1 MYCKKKKNDIL
12 KKRDQA
18 KLENQV
24 NSDSIKQEIL
34 NKISENF
41 KNVNMGESSCSNR
54 SPIYR
59 GNPINYVQM
68 DFSLNQGNFCESPIA
83 NLCEGKE
90 DSSSDSVELING
102 NYKLNLKETILMSQ
116 KKEDKE
122 SVTIFSLKILNFKQK
137 VMEHIKKLA
146 NIIECT
152 IEQKKFILS
161 KSKIILNKHI
171 SRAKRNEITIRE
183 NSNPLT
189 NATAIIYA
197 VLKSNKNMPK
207 ISMENL
213 AKIAEV
219 SQSPVGEQYKHYKNL
234 APKLDFDFK
243 NAKLGGTRRIL
254 SLYLFNQLID
264 TRIDLSELIS
274 HLREIDTSRI
284 ALRLG
289 EIIINANKLNSLNSY
304 TNGETSRRL
313 KLTSE
318 EHNLLEKLKEK
329 IEILQDMVTNYSDTF
344 TKYFSDLVN
353 IIKLIIIS
361 NKSHNIIYADFSAHH
376 FSRFL
381 IDKGINLFIKED
393 TLAKAILDIFNFLRK
408 KYPDLFPTR
417 IKTGEGWA
425 SNADDTGHIRKRV
438 VGSRIKLY
446 IMKNI
451 FKGKYFDFVNGIAI
465 CPDCSNNGFT
475 VNTSFPRIRSKEFH
489 HEDIRLEGYS
499 VNELYK
505 FFVNDRGNPNFL
517 RDLIKKIENESV
529 VLKCTSHHSIINAI
543 HFQNFK
549 KLISWEN
556 IPKEFPYKDIFDLP
570 AEIIH
575 ILVKTC
581 VDNFSLPKPLPGR
594 PIVREQ
600 NLKERR
606 LNVRKYV
613 IDFLKER
620 YIIDLVHGGVCSVCE
635 EFNTRDHLPAFEY
648 SHLYRKSELMPEE
661 KKKREKL
668 TISFLYRTFT
678 CSEIVKEMEK
688 RYQRG
693 GFLCPNCHRVIH
705 KDMSIIDKIYD
716 EPNMVKKICED
727 NRNTIRKHEQNL
739 VYYRDSIKNPLKP
752 QRDRH
757 ETFLKYLIALYEI
770 SRSKRKQEGVT
781 RKEIKNYLRLGT
793 KSRGIYVFEN
803 REVTRHYLK
812 IVDGSPIKYYITE
825 EGKRIVRLI
834 YYFRDYYKNLSP

>member
-1 MYCKKKKNDIL
+1 MKKI
-12 KKRDQA
+12 DQA
-18 KLENQV
+18 ALKDYV
-24 NSDSIKQEIL
+24 NSDSIRQETSD
-34 NKISENF
+34 KISENS
-41 KNVNMGESSCSNR
+41 KKVHEGESSCSNR
-54 SPIYR
+54 SLIYR
-59 GNPINYVQM
+59 ENALNNNQM
-68 DFSLNQGNFCESPIA
+68 DYSLNQGNFCGSFLA
-83 NLCEGKE
+83 NIRKSKGV
-90 DSSSDSVELING
+90 SSSESVELINSDE
-102 NYKLNLKETILMSQ
+102 KLNQKEITRSMRQ

-189 NATAIIYA
+189 NAAAIIYA
-197 VLKSNKNMPK
+197 VSKSNKNMPK
-207 ISMENL
+207 ISMQNL
-213 AKIAEV
+213 AKKAGV

-243 NAKLGGTRRIL
+243 NAQLGETRKIL
-254 SLYLFNQLID
+254 SLYFFNQLID

-274 HLREIDTSRI
+274 HLREIDTSGLV
-284 ALRLG
+284 LRLG
-289 EIIINANKLNSLNSY
+289 EIIINTNKLNSLDSY
-304 TNGETSRRL
+304 TNAETSRRL
-313 KLTSE
+313 KLTLE
-318 EHNLLEKLKEK
+318 ERKLLGKLKEK
-329 IEILQDMVTNYSDTF
+329 IEILQDMAINFSDTF

-361 NKSHNIIYADFSAHH
+361 NKSHKIIDADFSAQY

-381 IDKGINLFIKED
+381 MDKDINLFIKED
-393 TLAKAILDIFNFLRK
+393 TLAKAILDIFNFLKK

-417 IKTGEGWA
+417 VKTGEGWA
-425 SNADDTGHIRKRV
+425 SSADDTGHIRKRV

-451 FKGKYFDFVNGIAI
+451 YKGKYFDFVNGIAI
-465 CPDCSNNGFT
+465 CPDCSNKGFT

-489 HEDIRLEGYS
+489 HKNMRLEGYS
-499 VNELYK
+499 VNELYRL
-505 FFVNDRGNPNFL
+505 FVNDRGNPYFL
-517 RDLIKKIENESV
+517 RNIIQKMEDESV
-529 VLKCTSHHSIINAI
+529 VLKCASHHSIINAI

-575 ILVKTC
+575 ILVKIC
-581 VDNFSLPKPLPGR
+581 IDNFPLPEPLPGR

-600 NLKERR
+600 NINERR

-620 YIIDLVHGGVCSVCE
+620 YIVDRIHEGVCPVCG

-648 SHLYRKSELMPEE
+648 SHLYKKSELTPEE
-661 KKKREKL
+661 RKKREKY
-668 TISFLYRTFT
+668 TISYLHRTFT

-688 RYQRG
+688 RYQKG
-693 GFLCPNCHRVIH
+693 GYLCPNCHRVIH
-705 KDMSIIDKIYD
+705 KDISIIDKIYD
-716 EPNMVKKICED
+716 EPNMLKKILED
-727 NRNTIRKHEQNL
+727 NKNTIRKHEQNL
-739 VYYRDSIKNPLKP
+739 VYYRESIKNPLKP

-757 ETFLKYLIALYEI
+757 ETFMEYLIALYEI

-781 RKEIKNYLRLGT
+781 RKEIKNYLGLGT
-793 KSRGIYVFEN
+793 TSRGIYVFEN
-803 REVTRHYLK
+803 REVTRQYLK
-812 IVDGSPIKYYITE
+812 IVDGSLIKYYIPE